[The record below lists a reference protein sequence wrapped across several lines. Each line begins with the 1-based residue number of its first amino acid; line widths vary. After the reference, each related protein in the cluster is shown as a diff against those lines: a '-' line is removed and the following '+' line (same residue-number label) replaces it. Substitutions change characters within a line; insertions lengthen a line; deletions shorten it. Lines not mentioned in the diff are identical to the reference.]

1 MVENGRQIETD
12 SLTQKQQKTIQTLL
26 ENPTV
31 RAAAKAA
38 GVGETTIFRWLAEP
52 AFNRCY
58 REARNHLLEN
68 TLTALQAAS
77 SEAVQTLRQ
86 VMQDAEA
93 MVTAR
98 VSAARAILEFSLKA
112 KEQLETEERLSELE
126 RRVEAQSKGN
136 LK

>member
-1 MVENGRQIETD
+1 MVENGRQIKAD
-12 SLTQKQQKTIQTLL
+12 SLTQKQQKTIQALL
-26 ENPTV
+26 ENPTA

-38 GVGETTIFRWLAEP
+38 GVGETTLYRWLGEA
-52 AFNRCY
+52 AFSRAY
-58 REARNHLLEN
+58 RAARNQLLEG

-98 VSAARAILEFSLKA
+98 VSAARAILEFALKA
-112 KEQLETEERLSELE
+112 KEQLETEARLSALE
-126 RRVEAQSKGN
+126 QQVAEQSRGN

>member
-1 MVENGRQIETD
+1 MAENGRQIEAD
-12 SLTQKQQKTIQTLL
+12 SLTPKQQKALQALL
-26 ENPTV
+26 ENPTT

-77 SEAVQTLRQ
+77 TDAVQTLRD
-86 VMQDAEA
+86 VMRDTQA

-98 VSAARAILEFSLKA
+98 VSAARAILEFALKA
-112 KEQLETEERLSELE
+112 KELLETEARLSALE
-126 RRVEAQSKGN
+126 QQVAAQTKEN
-136 LK
+136 IR

>member
-1 MVENGRQIETD
+1 MAENVRTE
-12 SLTQKQQKTIQTLL
+12 SLTPKQQRTIQALL
-26 ENPTV
+26 EHPTA
-31 RAAAKAA
+31 RAAASAA
-38 GVGETTIFRWLAEP
+38 AISEGTLYRWLAEP
-52 AFNRCY
+52 AFSRAY
-58 REARNHLLEN
+58 RAARNHLLEG